1 VRRPTSVGFRE
12 PKILDLASIAWVW
25 FAALLVG
32 TVSGFIHTDR
42 GSGAETWTQWIIPI
56 GAIVL
61 AVRFTEWWP
70 DEYQR
75 RHVQT
80 APEG

>member
-1 VRRPTSVGFRE
+1 
-12 PKILDLASIAWVW
+12 
-25 FAALLVG
+25 LLVG

-42 GSGAETWTQWIIPI
+42 ESGAETWTQWIIPI

-61 AVRFTEWWP
+61 AVKFTEWWP